1 MKASLPYLIVYLI
14 AVNFMGFALMGLDK
28 RFAQKNERRIRER
41 TLFLFAAFGGAL
53 GSLLGMY
60 AFHHKTR
67 KNAFRFGM
75 PAILLL
81 HITIAAACYVF

>member
-1 MKASLPYLIVYLI
+1 MKTQLPYLIAYMI
-14 AVNFMGFALMGLDK
+14 AVNLLGFALMGLDK
-28 RFAQKNERRIRER
+28 RFAQKSERRIRER
-41 TLFLFAAFGGAL
+41 TLFLCAAFGGSL

-81 HITIAAACYVF
+81 HITIAACYFL

>member
-1 MKASLPYLIVYLI
+1 MKALLPYLFVYMI
-14 AVNFMGFALMGLDK
+14 AVNLLGFTLMGLDK
-28 RFAQKNERRIRER
+28 CFAQKRERRIHER
-41 TLFLFAAFGGAL
+41 TLFLIAAFGGAL
-53 GSLLGMY
+53 GSILGMY

-81 HITIAAACYVF
+81 YITIAAACYVF